1 MSTGRVSLLSPLSPH
16 TAPAG
21 GQQQPQTQQCQQD
34 AQRRHCAAHRRGQ
47 HVRRDGVLW
56 HCRDTKHCSHHPPPS
71 ATAAGTQS
79 MTPTSPL
86 TPVSHHRDVVP
97 LAGDNAGI
105 DVTRVRCHR
114 QVGEAHEAQ
123 VLGGG
128 VGEVGDAIGD
138 GDAIPLPA
146 DSDGWGEDVAHHT
159 DQSVGVAELQRLL
172 QEDVSHRDACGG
184 GHQWG
189 HISGDASVGTHQ
201 WGCVGGSALMGN
213 ASLGTAS
220 Y

>member
-1 MSTGRVSLLSPLSPH
+1 
-16 TAPAG
+16 
-21 GQQQPQTQQCQQD
+21 
-34 AQRRHCAAHRRGQ
+34 
-47 HVRRDGVLW
+47 
-56 HCRDTKHCSHHPPPS
+56 
-71 ATAAGTQS
+71 